1 MSGIQIADKNG
12 HIRYHRPF
20 VILTPNDEIDVSDDL
35 FGVVASNTAANL
47 KPRPPF
53 CVELPYHP
61 SGRVFTK
68 LRKPTLAMCGW
79 IASVKMGDI
88 ETQNIGGLVP
98 PAIVERILKI
108 RAMMPL

>member
-1 MSGIQIADKNG
+1 
-12 HIRYHRPF
+12 
-20 VILTPNDEIDVSDDL
+20 
-35 FGVVASNTAANL
+35 
-47 KPRPPF
+47 
-53 CVELPYHP
+53 
-61 SGRVFTK
+61 
-68 LRKPTLAMCGW
+68 MCGW